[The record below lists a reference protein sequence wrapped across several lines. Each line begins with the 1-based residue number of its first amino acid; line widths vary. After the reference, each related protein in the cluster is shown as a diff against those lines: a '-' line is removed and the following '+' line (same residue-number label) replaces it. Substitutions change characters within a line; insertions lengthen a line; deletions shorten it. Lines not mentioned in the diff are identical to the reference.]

1 MALRV
6 KRRHA
11 GWLGDTAEVPQIP
24 DLFATVPKRRL
35 RCAGFVAKVAR
46 SLAQSAPWRISSNIP
61 TWPTPFGELAHA
73 IVRCLA
79 DDSRP
84 GFTRM
89 AVGMQS
95 WVRLAVIA
103 DNLVNIAEP
112 YKSKLASSI
121 LLLIEKSSDG
131 WPGPRAGLGASKP
144 STGRLRPLI
153 FVPGSS

>member
-1 MALRV
+1 
-6 KRRHA
+6 
-11 GWLGDTAEVPQIP
+11 
-24 DLFATVPKRRL
+24 
-35 RCAGFVAKVAR
+35 
-46 SLAQSAPWRISSNIP
+46 
-61 TWPTPFGELAHA
+61 
-73 IVRCLA
+73 
-79 DDSRP
+79 
-84 GFTRM
+84 M

-95 WVRLAVIA
+95 WVRLGVIA